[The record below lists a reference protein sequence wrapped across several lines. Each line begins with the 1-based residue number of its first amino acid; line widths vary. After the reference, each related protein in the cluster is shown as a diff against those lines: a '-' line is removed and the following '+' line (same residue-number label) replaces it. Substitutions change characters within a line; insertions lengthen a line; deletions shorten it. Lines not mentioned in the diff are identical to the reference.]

1 MQNEL
6 FDDIPVEVKRAIIT
20 QQLVQPIKNTLYR
33 LRIQRRAAEI
43 TSDEEGLKAIIADEK
58 RLASQLAVFED
69 EFEQLT
75 KSAEVKA

>member
-6 FDDIPVEVKRAIIT
+6 FDDIPVEVKRAIIM

-43 TSDEEGLKAIIADEK
+43 MSDEESLKVIISDEK
-58 RLASQLAVFED
+58 RLASQLAIFED
-69 EFEQLT
+69 EFEKLT